1 MDSVDLREL
10 IEYKTCQKTVDKKV
24 KIGKT
29 AKGRNLAQYQLLE
42 TFSIFVH
49 EKLLKTLS

>member
-10 IEYKTCQKTVDKKV
+10 IEYKTCLKTVDRMV

-29 AKGRNLAQYQLLE
+29 AKSRNLAQSQLFEFFSVFVLE
-42 TFSIFVH
+42 KF
-49 EKLLKTLS
+49 